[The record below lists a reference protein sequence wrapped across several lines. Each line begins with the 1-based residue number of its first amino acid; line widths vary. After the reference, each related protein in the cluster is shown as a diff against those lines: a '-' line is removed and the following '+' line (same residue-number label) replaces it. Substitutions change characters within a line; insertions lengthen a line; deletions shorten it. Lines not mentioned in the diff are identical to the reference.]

1 MHVMRRCI
9 INKIKHLGFYVAML
23 IIICTIFRPFIPRLA
38 AGLARGVGVCL
49 MTNALN
55 LVICCTDKD
64 FLTGWVGKKF
74 VRARRD
80 VITLTNKIRKIE
92 SRPL

>member
-1 MHVMRRCI
+1 MRRCI
-9 INKIKHLGFYVAML
+9 INKIKHLGFYVGML

-49 MTNALN
+49 MTNALK
-55 LVICCTDKD
+55 LIIFGTDNGFFK
-64 FLTGWVGKKF
+64 GWGGKKF
-74 VRARRD
+74 ARARRD